1 MSTGPANGVILVRPL
16 EGKNSEVDAFLT
28 KNLKDIRDNVAGVLI
43 AYHFWAS
50 EKNSFVVVES
60 FDSVEAMFN
69 YGNSSYH
76 EGLVGQ
82 IMDLVQKPVEAFS
95 DQDASEGMQ
104 EFRNSAQSEHINV

>member
-1 MSTGPANGVILVRPL
+1 VELGSSAA
-16 EGKNSEVDAFLT
+16 KHHF
-28 KNLKDIRDNVAGVLI
+28 VL
-43 AYHFWAS
+43 
-50 EKNSFVVVES
+50 ES

-82 IMDLVQKPVEAFS
+82 IMDLVQKPIEAFS

-104 EFRNSAQSEHINV
+104 KFRNSAQSEHFNL